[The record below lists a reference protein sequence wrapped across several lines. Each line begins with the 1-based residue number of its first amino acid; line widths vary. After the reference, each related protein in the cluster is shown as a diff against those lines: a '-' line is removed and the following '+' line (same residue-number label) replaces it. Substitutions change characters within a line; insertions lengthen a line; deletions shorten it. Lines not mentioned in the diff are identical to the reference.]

1 MSAFLRSFKRSVS
14 TAVQLPWQQLGL
26 TDTLKKLPDNSFRQ
40 ISYRC
45 STARIDG
52 IVILFHRKLTF
63 TSGKS
68 FGVKDFNLV
77 VLERRADINRIKWMC
92 YANTTLALTATPES
106 VFFSFHLK
114 SKTAEASKYELMLT
128 LGAKCSSTSPSFL

>member
-1 MSAFLRSFKRSVS
+1 MLLLMSFKRSVS
-14 TAVQLPWQQLGL
+14 TAVQLPWQELCL

-63 TSGKS
+63 TCGKS
-68 FGVKDFNLV
+68 FGVKDLV
-77 VLERRADINRIKWMC
+77 VLERRADIKRIKGMC

-114 SKTAEASKYELMLT
+114 SKTAKATKYELMLT